1 MSKVCPFVP
10 AKDMATSVA
19 FYEALGFSVVHR
31 DDSVAIMDLDGA
43 TILIQPYYVEEWA
56 NNWMAQLRVADL
68 DMWWARTEGL
78 ADRYPGMMIKPP
90 AMQPWGIRVG
100 YLSDPAGVL
109 WHVVQE

>member
-10 AKDMATSVA
+10 AKDMATSVH
-19 FYEALGFSVVHR
+19 FYEALGFSVRHR
-31 DDSVAIMDLDGA
+31 DDSVAIMDFDGA
-43 TILIQPYYVEEWA
+43 TILIQPHYVEEWA

-68 DMWWARTEGL
+68 DAWWARTEGL
-78 ADRYPGMMIKPP
+78 AARYQGMMVKPP